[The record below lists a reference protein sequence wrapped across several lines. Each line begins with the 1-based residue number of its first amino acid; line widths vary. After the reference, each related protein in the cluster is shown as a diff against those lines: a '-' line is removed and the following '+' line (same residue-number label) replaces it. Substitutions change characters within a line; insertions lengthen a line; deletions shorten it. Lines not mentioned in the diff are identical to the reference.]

1 MRELRAIIFDLG
13 DTLIYFDAAIQ
24 DVLGEADEVLYR
36 SLVDKGLELEK
47 LSFLG
52 EFRARMNAYFAE
64 RDSEFIE
71 HTTFYVLSEVLK
83 AFEINDLPEG
93 LLRAALRD
101 MYTVFENYWIPEA
114 ESLPVL
120 QELRKRGYRLG
131 LVSNASDDEDVQTL
145 VDKAGIRPYFDRI
158 ITSAVAGIRK
168 PNPRIF
174 QPLFQAWD
182 LRPDQV
188 AMVGDTLGAD
198 ILGARNA
205 GMFGI
210 WVTRRAD
217 NAANRAHRETIH
229 PDAVVANINELP
241 GLLDCNHAASTI
253 KNLRCWRLQQRGL
266 VGQGTCSSKIGAV
279 SA

>member
-36 SLVDKGLELEK
+36 SLVAQGLNLEK
-47 LSFLG
+47 ASFLG
-52 EFRARMNAYFAE
+52 EYRSRMNAYFAE

-71 HTTFYVLSEVLK
+71 HTTFYILSEVLK
-83 AFEINDLPEG
+83 AFEVNDLPEG

-114 ESLPVL
+114 ESVPVL
-120 QELRKRGYRLG
+120 QELQKRGYHLG
-131 LVSNASDDEDVQTL
+131 LVSNASDDDDVQTL

-174 QPLFQAWD
+174 QTLFQAWE

-205 GMFGI
+205 GMYGI

-217 NAANRAHRETIH
+217 NAGNRAHRETIH
-229 PDAVVANINELP
+229 PDAIVENISELP
-241 GLLDCNHAASTI
+241 GLL
-253 KNLRCWRLQQRGL
+253 GL
-266 VGQGTCSSKIGAV
+266 ITLPAQ
-279 SA
+279 